1 MENLKSIIQTEIDKT
16 IVYISGLREKIKS
29 LTEKGEIKLLLS
41 YSTKTIQVSENPFVY
56 TNLEL
61 FQIKKE
67 IEITIKDIE
76 QKEKELDLYKS
87 FLESLDNKTFY
98 ENILSNINKYFPNE

>member
-1 MENLKSIIQTEIDKT
+1 VRFHRNFH
-16 IVYISGLREKIKS
+16 LREKIKS

-61 FQIKKE
+61 F
-67 IEITIKDIE
+67 
-76 QKEKELDLYKS
+76 
-87 FLESLDNKTFY
+87 
-98 ENILSNINKYFPNE
+98 